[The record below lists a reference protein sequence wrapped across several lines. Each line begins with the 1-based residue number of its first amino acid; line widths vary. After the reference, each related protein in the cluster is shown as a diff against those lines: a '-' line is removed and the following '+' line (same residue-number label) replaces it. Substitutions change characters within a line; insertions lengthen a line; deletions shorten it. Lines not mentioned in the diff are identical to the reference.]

1 MFDEWDI
8 RVQATAFIWGALAV
22 IGIMV
27 LVADDTVSND
37 VPVLFI
43 TALAAFLATGSVWL
57 FADNEENTRKI
68 AQTILANNADN
79 NREKPKRHENN
90 DARMDLLLRLMS
102 EEEKESLK
110 QRLQDELYADPDS
123 EEMSLSALIDDEGE
137 LRRRMP

>member
-1 MFDEWDI
+1 MFDDWDI

-57 FADNEENTRKI
+57 FGESVKDSSKI

-79 NREKPKRHENN
+79 NREKPKRHESN
-90 DARMDLLLRLMS
+90 DARMELLLRLMS
-102 EEEKESLK
+102 DEEKASLK
-110 QRLQDELYADPDS
+110 QRLQDELYADGEDMP
-123 EEMSLSALIDDEGE
+123 LSALIDDEGE